1 MLKWSHMTQTHL
13 ADRQISQPSE
23 SSGLKLCGTNQKL
36 DNWVP
41 EFSANEKKKGLN
53 ARLQLKCTRTRS
65 TLYEAKDAWAAYC
78 AALSL
83 YAGWHTRFVASGVDR
98 VSLLEKKER
107 MKERKGSPWQQL
119 LQFVGSNM
127 CDDIIQHHWSE
138 VPADAYP
145 LYLSVKISSFEK
157 KEKTSPVENE
167 ISALCSCTRHIQKLI
182 CR

>member
-13 ADRQISQPSE
+13 ADRHISQPSE
-23 SSGLKLCGTNQKL
+23 SSGLKLCGTKQKL

-41 EFSANEKKKGLN
+41 EFSANEKKVVECTVTAKVHTHAQYTIRSQRCLSCVLCCSFPLC
-53 ARLQLKCTRTRS
+53 RLTHSFCCSRR
-65 TLYEAKDAWAAYC
+65 WP
-78 AALSL
+78 
-83 YAGWHTRFVASGVDR
+83 RFTTG
-98 VSLLEKKER
+98 KKER

-119 LQFVGSNM
+119 LQFVGTNM

-157 KEKTSPVENE
+157 KEKNKSSGKCDISPV
-167 ISALCSCTRHIQKLI
+167 
-182 CR
+182 

>member
-1 MLKWSHMTQTHL
+1 MTLNWSPHDSNTSG
-13 ADRQISQPSE
+13 SQANFTAFRIYA
-23 SSGLKLCGTNQKL
+23 LKLCGTNQKL

-41 EFSANEKKKGLN
+41 ELSANEKKKGLN

-65 TLYEAKDAWAAYC
+65 TLYEAKDARAAYC

-157 KEKTSPVENE
+157 KEVQWKMRYRPCVVVLGTFRN
-167 ISALCSCTRHIQKLI
+167 
-182 CR
+182 